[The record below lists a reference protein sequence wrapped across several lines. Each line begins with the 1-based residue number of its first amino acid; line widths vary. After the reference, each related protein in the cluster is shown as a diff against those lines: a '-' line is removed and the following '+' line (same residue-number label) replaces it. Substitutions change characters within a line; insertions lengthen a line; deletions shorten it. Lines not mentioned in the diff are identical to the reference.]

1 MKRKRDWSNSDMRS
15 VMRGEAM
22 HYFSGGQHYYV
33 SKDWYVW
40 FLGNS
45 TRYSIFHT
53 FLWKY
58 GNGEM
63 VSYTDLTRTE
73 KIGSQRLKIDS
84 IKATIREGLNLG
96 YIQAFK
102 SEKDRRVT
110 MYSFDDSILQEVTD
124 YCFMM
129 RRNRMWELA
138 SFISQGSTANI
149 NKELANAGMKKEWFD
164 SINSFISLLAG
175 TAKAVFGQEQLP
187 NVIAIDKNKNKN
199 KS

>member
-1 MKRKRDWSNSDMRS
+1 MKNKRNWSNSEMRS
-15 VMRGEAM
+15 LTRGEAM
-22 HYFSGGQHYYV
+22 HHFSKGEHYYV
-33 SKDWYVW
+33 DKDWYIW
-40 FLGNS
+40 FLGNA

-84 IKATIREGLNLG
+84 IKATIREGLSLG
-96 YIQAFK
+96 YIEAFK

-110 MYSFDDSILQEVTD
+110 MYSFDQSILQEVTD

-129 RRNRMWELA
+129 RRNRMWESA
-138 SFISQGSTANI
+138 SFISQYSTDSL
-149 NKELANAGMKKEWFD
+149 NKELARAGMKFD
-164 SINSFISLLAG
+164 WLESINKFVSLFAE
-175 TAKAVFGQEQLP
+175 TAKNTFGQDQLP
-187 NVIAIDKNKNKN
+187 NVIPIKKRK
-199 KS
+199 KRG

>member
-1 MKRKRDWSNSDMRS
+1 MKIKRDWSNSDMRS
-15 VMRGEAM
+15 IMRGEATQ
-22 HYFSGGQHYYV
+22 YFSGGQHYYV
-33 SKDWYVW
+33 SNDLYVW

-63 VSYTDLTRTE
+63 VSYTDLTKTE

-110 MYSFDDSILQEVTD
+110 MYSFDDSILQEVAD

-138 SFISQGSTANI
+138 SFISQGSTTTI

-187 NVIAIDKNKNKN
+187 NVFAIDKNKNK
-199 KS
+199 S

>member
-1 MKRKRDWSNSDMRS
+1 MKIKRDWSNSDMRS

-84 IKATIREGLNLG
+84 IKATIREGLTLG
-96 YIQAFK
+96 YIEAFK

-110 MYSFDDSILQEVTD
+110 MYAFDQSIMQEVTD

-129 RRNRMWELA
+129 RRNRMWESA
-138 SFISQGSTANI
+138 SFISDNSTDSI
-149 NKELANAGMKKEWFD
+149 NNQLAKAGMKKHWLD
-164 SINSFISLLAG
+164 SINNFISKFAG
-175 TAKAVFGQEQLP
+175 TAKAQFGDEQLP
-187 NVIAIDKNKNKN
+187 NVIPINNKKG
-199 KS
+199 

>member
-1 MKRKRDWSNSDMRS
+1 MKIKRDWSNSDMRS

-84 IKATIREGLNLG
+84 IKATIREGLKLG

-102 SEKDRRVT
+102 SLFHTRKTVD
-110 MYSFDDSILQEVTD
+110 I
-124 YCFMM
+124 
-129 RRNRMWELA
+129 
-138 SFISQGSTANI
+138 
-149 NKELANAGMKKEWFD
+149 
-164 SINSFISLLAG
+164 
-175 TAKAVFGQEQLP
+175 P
-187 NVIAIDKNKNKN
+187 
-199 KS
+199 